1 MRKAETHYQVLH
13 VIMKRSLK
21 SQEGLISECVTEL
34 SRRIQGKNNTAVNSE
49 TASLC
54 EIDGLV

>member
-34 SRRIQGKNNTAVNSE
+34 AVKEDSREEQHCSQQ
-49 TASLC
+49 
-54 EIDGLV
+54 